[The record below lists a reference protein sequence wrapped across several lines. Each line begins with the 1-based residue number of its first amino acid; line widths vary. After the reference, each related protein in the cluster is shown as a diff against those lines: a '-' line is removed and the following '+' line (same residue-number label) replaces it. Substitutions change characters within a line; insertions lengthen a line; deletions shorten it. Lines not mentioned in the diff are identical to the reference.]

1 MQTAT
6 HPDAERLTAYLLGKL
21 TWPEVEQVE
30 SHLGACASCQSL
42 VGSMEGR
49 TDSFVLSLRVRQKTP
64 RPTIRGLPSCSPAPA
79 P

>member
-30 SHLGACASCQSL
+30 SHLGAAHPASPSWDRWK
-42 VGSMEGR
+42 GAP
-49 TDSFVLSLRVRQKTP
+49 TP
-64 RPTIRGLPSCSPAPA
+64 SY
-79 P
+79 